1 MFVSIILL
9 ILGLVILIAGAEALV
24 RGASSISKRLG
35 IPAIVIG
42 LTIVAFGT
50 SAPELIVNIFSA
62 LKGTT
67 DLALG
72 NIIGSNIANILLI
85 LGISALIVDLKVQK
99 NTTWKEI
106 PFATLAVFAV
116 FIMANDRIFD
126 KSSADV
132 LTRTDGLTL
141 ILFFAIFLYYTVE
154 LMRRGSSNKIIE
166 KTIASISVQD
176 YKLNLSRKGSG
187 NVDEEEIKIYTL
199 PISILLTIGGLLFLF
214 FGGKLLVDNAILL
227 AKLAGLS
234 EMLIGLTIVAI
245 GTSLPELATSVIAA
259 RKGQSDIAI
268 GNIVGSN
275 IFNIFWI
282 LGITSVMKPIP
293 ISMSANFDII
303 VSLVA
308 TLILFIAMFIG
319 EKHRLQKW
327 QGGLL
332 LGFYVLYVAYLVM
345 RG

>member
-1 MFVSIILL
+1 MLVSIILL
-9 ILGLVILIAGAEALV
+9 ILGLVILIAGAEGLV

-72 NIIGSNIANILLI
+72 NIIGSNIANILFI
-85 LGISALIVDLKVQK
+85 LGVSALIVDLQVQK

-116 FIMANDRIFD
+116 FIMANDKIFD
-126 KSSADV
+126 KSSVDV

-141 ILFFAIFLYYTVE
+141 LLFFAIFLYYTVE
-154 LMRRGSSNKIIE
+154 LMRRGSSDNNIE

-187 NVDEEEIKIYTL
+187 NVGEEEIKIYTL
-199 PISILLTIGGLLFLF
+199 PISVLFTIGGLLFLF

-303 VSLVA
+303 VSLIA
-308 TLILFIAMFIG
+308 TLILFAAMFVG
-319 EKHRLQKW
+319 KKHRLQKW
-327 QGGLL
+327 QGAVL
-332 LGFYVLYVAYLVM
+332 LGFYIIYITYLVI

>member
-1 MFVSIILL
+1 MFISIILL
-9 ILGLVILIAGAEALV
+9 ILGLVILIIGAEGLV

-85 LGISALIVDLKVQK
+85 LGASALIVDLQVQK

-116 FIMANDRIFD
+116 FIMANDKIFD
-126 KSSADV
+126 KSSIDV
-132 LTRTDGLTL
+132 LTRTDGLAL
-141 ILFFAIFLYYTVE
+141 LLFFAIFLYYTVE
-154 LMRRGSSNKIIE
+154 LMRRGGNQEIE
-166 KTIASISVQD
+166 KTIATISVQD
-176 YKLNLSRKGSG
+176 YNLNLSRKGSG
-187 NVDEEEIKIYTL
+187 NAGEEEIKIYTL

-293 ISMSANFDII
+293 ISVSANFDII
-303 VSLVA
+303 VSLMA
-308 TLILFIAMFIG
+308 TLVLFMAMFVG

-332 LGFYVLYVAYLVM
+332 LGFYILYVVYLVI